1 MGCRLKAYGHVQGGL
16 KLQNLS
22 VRSLWM
28 TPVLICKINN
38 WDWDDFFLAWKILS
52 YISFKN
58 RKKKLFSYTYAEDAS
73 DPECKRCYF
82 TQLYQRKYVQ
92 DVLYGQKSKTKTF
105 GLKLC
110 D

>member
-38 WDWDDFFLAWKILS
+38 WDWDDFSWHGRFCHKYLSKIEKKSCFRTPTPKMQAIQNANGATLRN
-52 YISFKN
+52 YIKENMSRMYFMVKRAK
-58 RKKKLFSYTYAEDAS
+58 RKL
-73 DPECKRCYF
+73 
-82 TQLYQRKYVQ
+82 LV
-92 DVLYGQKSKTKTF
+92 
-105 GLKLC
+105 
-110 D
+110 